1 MKGYLRDTAANGELP
16 LYRPG
21 GYAAAL
27 QRGTA
32 TGDKA
37 EVTA

>member
-1 MKGYLRDTAANGELP
+1 MKGYLRDTAENGELP
-16 LYRPG
+16 LYQPG

-27 QRGTA
+27 QRGDAA
-32 TGDKA
+32 TGKE